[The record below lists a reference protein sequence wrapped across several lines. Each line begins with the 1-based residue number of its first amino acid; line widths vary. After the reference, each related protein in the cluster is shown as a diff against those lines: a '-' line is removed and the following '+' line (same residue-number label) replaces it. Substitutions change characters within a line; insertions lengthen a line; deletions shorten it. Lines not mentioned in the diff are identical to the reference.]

1 MTFNFDSDMNF
12 TSFLTSFVLL
22 RKHENIRENVR
33 GNFCGTNPPHT
44 IQLSEILNAPK
55 RGDILITEDG
65 ETYSIID
72 VQKIIDGEFYCKY
85 RVAEDNFST
94 QNNYHIQNISGN
106 SIIGSQQNASITI
119 TATSFAD
126 VQKVIDETALT
137 MAERKALSQA
147 VKDLQEAL
155 NKGKPSKGILS
166 RVSDLLQKHGEIAG
180 AIAGAVMTHF
190 LG

>member
-1 MTFNFDSDMNF
+1 MAFNFDNDIF
-12 TSFLTSFVLL
+12 APFLTSFVLL
-22 RKHENIRENVR
+22 RKHENIREEVK
-33 GNFCGTNPPHT
+33 GNFCGANPPHT
-44 IQLSEILNAPK
+44 IQLSEVLNPP
-55 RGDILITEDG
+55 RCGDILITQDG

-85 RVAEDNFST
+85 RVDNDNFST

-106 SIIGSQQNASITI
+106 SIIGSQQNASITV

-126 VQKVIDETALT
+126 VKRIIDRTALT
-137 MAERKALSQA
+137 MAENTALSQA

-155 NKGKPSKGILS
+155 DNGKPSKGILS
-166 RVSDLLQKHGEIAG
+166 CVSDLLEKHGDIAG